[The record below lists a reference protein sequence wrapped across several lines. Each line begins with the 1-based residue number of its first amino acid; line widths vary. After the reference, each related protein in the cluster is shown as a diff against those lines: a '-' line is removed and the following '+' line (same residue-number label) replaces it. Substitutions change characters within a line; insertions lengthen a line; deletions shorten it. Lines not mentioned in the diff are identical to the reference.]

1 MYVSKTYKV
10 IYFCKKTFYLRHT
23 DIYTNQKKN
32 RYGKDFIYD
41 IIL

>member
-1 MYVSKTYKV
+1 MYVSKHRKLF
-10 IYFCKKTFYLRHT
+10 ISAKTFYLRHT